1 MSECKRKT
9 ALRGPLLPALLI
21 ASLAG
26 LHGAPAKA
34 EMVLDKVVVDLGQTG
49 KERQDIEVWNAGSE
63 RIYVLAELSEIL
75 DPGTPA
81 ESRRAVSDPEVSGLF
96 ISPLKMILE
105 ADERRIIR
113 IVAVGPRQAKDRIYR
128 LAVKPVAGPVLSD
141 ESALKIFVGYD
152 ALVLYRPEKIS
163 GTIQASFEDG
173 KLVLEN
179 HTNTAQSLFEGR
191 QCDGDEAQCVE
202 LPSKRLYA
210 GASWIIDLPYNTK
223 VQYYAQ
229 SGDQISQMSFDPAQG
244 LD

>member
-1 MSECKRKT
+1 MTDWKNRKGRSVNWL
-9 ALRGPLLPALLI
+9 AVLLI
-21 ASLAG
+21 ASLG
-26 LHGAPAKA
+26 SLQGAPAHA
-34 EMVLDKVVVDLGQTG
+34 EMVLDKVVVDLEKAG
-49 KERQDIEVWNAGSE
+49 KERQDIEVWNSGSD

-75 DPGTPA
+75 NPGTPA
-81 ESRRAVSDPEVSGLF
+81 ESRLVVSDPEVSGLF
-96 ISPLKMILE
+96 VSPLKMILE

-152 ALVLYRPEKIS
+152 ALVLYRPETIS
-163 GTIQASFEDG
+163 GKIQGSFEDG

-179 HTNTAQSLFEGR
+179 HTNTAQSLFDGR
-191 QCDGDEAQCVE
+191 QCDGDEAQCVN

-229 SGDQISQMSFDPAQG
+229 SGGHISQMSFDPAQAAN
-244 LD
+244 

>member
-1 MSECKRKT
+1 MSDCKSKT
-9 ALRGPLLPALLI
+9 VRWEPFLSALLI
-21 ASLAG
+21 ASLAC
-26 LHGAPAKA
+26 LLGAPAKA
-34 EMVLDKVVVDLGQTG
+34 EMVLDKVVVDLDKAG
-49 KERQDIEVWNAGSE
+49 KERQDIEVWNSGSE

-75 DPGTPA
+75 DPGTSA
-81 ESRRAVSDPEVSGLF
+81 ELRLAVSDPEVSGLF
-96 ISPLKMILE
+96 VSPLKMILE

-152 ALVLYRPEKIS
+152 GLVLYRPEKIS
-163 GTIQASFEDG
+163 GAIHAVFEDG

-179 HTNTAQSLFEGR
+179 HTNTAQSLFGGR
-191 QCDGDEAQCVE
+191 QCDSDEAQCVE

-210 GASWIIDLPYNTK
+210 GASLKIDLPYTTK

-229 SGDQISQMSFDPAQG
+229 SGDHISQLSFDPAQG
-244 LD
+244 PD